1 MNTVEFHTWNAR
13 KDRIDRPDR
22 MTFDLDPGEGVP
34 WEHVQEAA
42 TLVRVLLTEL
52 GLSPWLKTS
61 GGKGLHIVVP
71 IKRLHGWDTVKGFS
85 QAVVQHL
92 ASAIPQRFVAK
103 SGPRNRVGKIFVDYL
118 RNGFGATTASA
129 WTARAR
135 PGMGVSVPVAWSELD
150 MLTSSAHWTVQNVGK
165 RLPAGNGP
173 WQGYEA
179 AAVSLAQAMQAL
191 GHRPER

>member
-1 MNTVEFHTWNAR
+1 
-13 KDRIDRPDR
+13 

-34 WEHVQEAA
+34 WAHVQEAA
-42 TLVRVLLTEL
+42 TLVRLMLSEL
-52 GLSPWLKTS
+52 GLPAFLKTS

-85 QAVVQHL
+85 QAIVQHL
-92 ASAIPQRFVAK
+92 AHTIPQRFVAK

-135 PGMGVSVPVAWSELD
+135 PGIGISVPVAWRELD
-150 MLTSSAHWTVQNVGK
+150 QLTGSAHWNIRTVGA
-165 RLPAGNGP
+165 RLKTGNGP
-173 WQGYEA
+173 WADYEA
-179 AAVSLAQAMQAL
+179 AAVSLGRAMRAL
-191 GHRPER
+191 EGSGGPR